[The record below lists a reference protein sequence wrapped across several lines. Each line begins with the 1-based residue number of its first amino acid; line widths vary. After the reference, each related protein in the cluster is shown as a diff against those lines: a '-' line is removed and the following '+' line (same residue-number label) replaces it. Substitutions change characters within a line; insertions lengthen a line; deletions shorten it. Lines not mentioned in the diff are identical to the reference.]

1 MSTMEIRSTKISK
14 AYEDEGAFDLW
25 EQLGL
30 KVVPTEEVLDT
41 TEVVAKEGHT
51 YTVEVLPLKFK
62 DRVRLLLGKTEPQVR
77 LVDRWEAV
85 RAPDGELADLMGENE
100 RWLSRSWVIEP
111 QANAAT
117 KRNPTPQEQGQEAMK
132 LVTEW
137 KREFTPEFLE
147 AVAALPKADE
157 LVVKLPREFA
167 PDEKATLR
175 RKINMMIK
183 GNPVS
188 MRVQL

>member
-1 MSTMEIRSTKISK
+1 MNTMEIRSTKSSK
-14 AYEDEGAFDLW
+14 SYEDEGAFDLW

-30 KVVPTEEVLDT
+30 EVAPTEVVLDT

-62 DRVRLLLGKTEPQVR
+62 ERVRLLLGKAEPQVR

-85 RAPDGELADLMGENE
+85 HAPNGELADLMGENE
-100 RWLSRSWVIEP
+100 RRLARSWVIKP
-111 QANAAT
+111 QASAAT
-117 KRNPTPQEQGQEAMK
+117 KRNPTPKEQGQEAMR
-132 LVTEW
+132 LVAEW

-157 LVVKLPREFA
+157 LVIKLPREFS
-167 PDEKATLR
+167 PEEKTSLR
-175 RKINMMIK
+175 RKINLIIK
-183 GNPVS
+183 GKPVS
-188 MRVQL
+188 MKVTL